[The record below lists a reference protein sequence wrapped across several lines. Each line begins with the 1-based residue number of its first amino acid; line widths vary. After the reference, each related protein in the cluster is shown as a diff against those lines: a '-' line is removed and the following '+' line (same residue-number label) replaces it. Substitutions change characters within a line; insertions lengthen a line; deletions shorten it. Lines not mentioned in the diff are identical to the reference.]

1 MNADIIVVGGGM
13 IGLSTALHLARDGKK
28 VIVLE
33 KDFPGK
39 HASGVNAGGVRSLK
53 RDLIEVPMI
62 HGALEMWHR
71 MQNIVDSDCGFFK
84 IGYLIA
90 AENDSDM
97 QELEKRVG
105 TTRSLGYD
113 HEILVDKK
121 QLRALAPSIGSHCM
135 GGIMSEIDGSASP
148 AETCRAFHAAC
159 LKDSVVVHTGCEVL
173 DIETTTNGFRVK
185 TSTAGNLESEQLL
198 NSAGAWAGKVG
209 EMLDDP
215 LPITP
220 VGPSVMVTAPMPRL
234 FHRYVTANRRKLWM
248 NQVKNRTI
256 FLMGGYLADVDL
268 EKGTT
273 HLRFSELQKCVR
285 MAHGLF
291 DILEHIPIVR
301 AWAGLEGQAPD
312 DVPIICYS
320 KKIPGLM
327 HACGFSKHGFGLSPM
342 VGKVVSSMMQ
352 AKEPEISM
360 ESFDLTRPTLCQP
373 LVA

>member
-1 MNADIIVVGGGM
+1 MQADIIVIGGGM
-13 IGLSTALHLARDGKK
+13 IGLSSALHLARDGKK

-33 KDFPGK
+33 KDFPGR

-71 MQNIVDSDCGFFK
+71 MQDIVGSDCGFFK

-90 AENDSDM
+90 AENDADM
-97 QELEKRVG
+97 EDLEKRVE
-105 TTRSLGYD
+105 TTRALGYD
-113 HEILVDKK
+113 HEMLVDRKR
-121 QLRALAPSIGSHCM
+121 LRELAPPIGAHCV

-159 LKDSVVVHTGCEVL
+159 LGDGVLVYHGCEVI
-173 DIETTTNGFRVK
+173 DIDTTTNGFRVT
-185 TSTAGNLESEQLL
+185 TSTAGLLESEQLL

-215 LPITP
+215 LPVAP

-234 FHRYVTANRRKLWM
+234 FHRYVTASRRKLWM

-268 EKGTT
+268 EKSTT
-273 HLRFSELQKCVR
+273 HLNFAELQKCVR
-285 MAHGLF
+285 TAHELF

-352 AKEPEISM
+352 AKAPVIAM
-360 ESFDLTRPTLCQP
+360 ESFDLTRPSLCQP